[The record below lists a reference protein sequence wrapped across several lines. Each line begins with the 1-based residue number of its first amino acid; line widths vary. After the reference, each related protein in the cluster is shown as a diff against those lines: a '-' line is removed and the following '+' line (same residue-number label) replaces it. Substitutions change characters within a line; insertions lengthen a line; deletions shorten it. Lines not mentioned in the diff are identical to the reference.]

1 MEAMRVQVEEE
12 TERRGRGNCS
22 QDIIYERRIHF
33 SKEKK
38 KKGS

>member
-22 QDIIYERRIHF
+22 QDLKLKR
-33 SKEKK
+33 KK
-38 KKGS
+38 YM